1 LELTDAGLL
10 QDIHIVTRS
19 LENVMSDFRNVNPD
33 RETTYVLLQDMH
45 IGTILLENAVFDF
58 GNVYP
63 DKQTTSSF
71 VSVINE

>member
-1 LELTDAGLL
+1 
-10 QDIHIVTRS
+10 
-19 LENVMSDFRNVNPD
+19 MSDFRNVNPD

-45 IGTILLENAVFDF
+45 IGTILLENALFDF